1 MKKIFSVACLGLLLL
16 SFRAHSQSNLTWV
29 IKDHIEKGAIKTMT
43 VFNSNVTGFKSAEE
57 VNKFCQ
63 TLKAN
68 PEVASC
74 TVVSSTANSCNIK
87 LAMKHA
93 QNKAYYVG
101 MAARAGIAF
110 INMNGTT
117 KTLDEIK
124 RGNKD
129 KK

>member
-1 MKKIFSVACLGLLLL
+1 MKKIFSVACLALLLV
-16 SFRAHSQSNLTWV
+16 SFKAHSQSNLTWI
-29 IKDHIEKGAIKTMT
+29 IKDHMEKGALKTMT
-43 VFNSNVTGFKSAEE
+43 VFNSSITGFKSTEE

-74 TVVSSTANSCNIK
+74 TVISSTANSCNIK
-87 LAMKHA
+87 LNMKHA
-93 QNKAYYVG
+93 QNKSYYVG
-101 MAARAGIAF
+101 LAARAGIAY

-124 RGNKD
+124 QGNKG